1 LGVWRNL
8 VIANRVKLPRVA
20 TFIADVKLA
29 IRERGDR
36 AGPTSLRD
44 LLVKAG

>member
-8 VIANRVKLPRVA
+8 VIANRVKLPSVA

-29 IRERGDR
+29 IGSGLIERDR
-36 AGPTSLRD
+36 PL
-44 LLVKAG
+44 